1 MSLKDIWKTFIKS
14 QYEYFYKDEIYQIA
28 TELEKI
34 NQDIDKLHGET
45 ISLKSAIEIKDN
57 KITELNG
64 EIDILKKLLED
75 GIGEEAELFGA
86 IINPNL
92 RKLLIPHS
100 KVVNL
105 SDLNYGLT
113 TVEEAKRFTKST
125 KVSVKEWKEESYDCD
140 EFSFAL
146 MGYWNLGLYQYAF
159 GIAWTKLHAFN
170 IMVDNKKQIWIVE
183 PQTNMFYKIEDKK
196 RDVNY
201 YPMEIIM
208 I

>member
-1 MSLKDIWKTFIKS
+1 MSLKDIWKAFIKY
-14 QYEYFYKDEIYQIA
+14 QYAYWCKEEIIQLA
-28 TELEKI
+28 TELEEI
-34 NQDIDKLHGET
+34 DQDLDKLHDEILLLKGE
-45 ISLKSAIEIKDN
+45 IGLKDK
-57 KITELNG
+57 KITELDG

-75 GIGEEAELFGA
+75 GIGEEAELFSA

-100 KVVNL
+100 KTVYL

-159 GIAWTKLHAFN
+159 GIAWTKTHAFN

-196 RDVNY
+196 NNARY

>member
-1 MSLKDIWKTFIKS
+1 MSLKDIWKAFIKY
-14 QYEYFYKDEIYQIA
+14 QYAYWCKEEIIQLA
-28 TELEKI
+28 TELEEI
-34 NQDIDKLHGET
+34 DQDLDKLHDEILLLKGE
-45 ISLKSAIEIKDN
+45 IGLKDK
-57 KITELNG
+57 KITELDG

-75 GIGEEAELFGA
+75 GIGEEAELFSA

-100 KVVNL
+100 KEVYL

-159 GIAWTKLHAFN
+159 GIAWTKTHAFN

-183 PQTNMFYKIEDKK
+183 PQTNIFYKIEDKK
-196 RDVNY
+196 NNARY